1 MIQVGKLDERLV
13 VIGPDINLGV
23 DDLAEG
29 LAELNELLLAALPGQ
44 VAHVKHLRRGLR
56 VAELRLTGGG
66 RHGDAGRSATA
77 ACAQGGGGEGGK
89 AMWARRSGA
98 TEATQQK
105 HAGEKKGTR
114 DRQRGGRE
122 GKGGEGEKGGGEEKT
137 RAAGSEREA
146 SARRPSTGESQRR
159 AKEQRR

>member
-1 MIQVGKLDERLV
+1 

-66 RHGDAGRSATA
+66 RHGDAGRSTTA
-77 ACAQGGGGEGGK
+77 ACAPGEGARAGRRCGRGEAERRRRHSRNTQKERRRKEPEAERGGEG
-89 AMWARRSGA
+89 
-98 TEATQQK
+98 
-105 HAGEKKGTR
+105 KGR
-114 DRQRGGRE
+114 
-122 GKGGEGEKGGGEEKT
+122 EGEKGGERRKEEQQAVKEKQ
-137 RAAGSEREA
+137 AREGPA
-146 SARRPSTGESQRR
+146 QESQRR
-159 AKEQRR
+159 ANEQRR